1 MTRQRRSRARKS
13 RMIKWWITIWMLILA
28 AGLAAFLILPN
39 PLHEQPDWKGL
50 KKPIFVEGVLMDEPA
65 HGTGE
70 SLQLPLSVVQ
80 EQINANIHYEEATRS
95 VILTTGNNIM
105 QLQEGSKTANLNMKS
120 VQLRVAPEQVGDIVY
135 IPVAPL
141 KHIYHIDFYED
152 PQTGAVILMRAGDR
166 IQYAHTT
173 AENDQAVP
181 IRAAASIHSRIYADV
196 TVNQRLRIWETGE
209 QWVLAQLDNG
219 VAGYIQRQH
228 ISLNDLVTVPV
239 PNSPDN
245 RKETD
250 WRGKKVNLAWEAV
263 YESRINPH
271 SIGELPGV
279 NVLSPTWFEIID
291 SKGNVRSKADMEY
304 VNWAHNRNKEV
315 WALLSNGFD
324 ADRTT
329 VALGTYENRSRI
341 ITQMLEYASMYQLD
355 GINIDFES
363 VHTSDGPNVVQ
374 FIRELKPLATQRD
387 LVLSMDVTPKS
398 NSELWSKFLDR
409 RALAPSL
416 DYMMLMAYDEHWAS
430 SPQAGS
436 VASLPWV
443 ENAVQRVLQE
453 DEVPADKLILG
464 VPLYT
469 RVWTEQQTNGKTKV
483 SSRALGMQR
492 VANLIK
498 EKGLQPVYDQTTGQN
513 YVEYKENDATHKIW
527 LEDEVSLQARVQ
539 LASKLGLAGI
549 ASWTRG
555 LGDDRAWNV
564 LDNIKK

>member
-39 PLHEQPDWKGL
+39 HLHEQPDWKGL

-363 VHTSDGPNVVQ
+363 VHTSDGSNVVQ

-513 YVEYKENDATHKIW
+513 YVEYKENGATQKIW

>member
-1 MTRQRRSRARKS
+1 
-13 RMIKWWITIWMLILA
+13 
-28 AGLAAFLILPN
+28 
-39 PLHEQPDWKGL
+39 
-50 KKPIFVEGVLMDEPA
+50 MDEPA

-181 IRAAASIHSRIYADV
+181 MRAAASIHSRIYADV
-196 TVNQRLRIWETGE
+196 TANQRLRIWETGE

-513 YVEYKENDATHKIW
+513 YVEYKENGATQKIW

>member
-1 MTRQRRSRARKS
+1 
-13 RMIKWWITIWMLILA
+13 MLIIA

-50 KKPIFVEGVLMDEPA
+50 KKPIFVEGVLMNEPA
-65 HGTGE
+65 YGTGE

-120 VQLRVAPEQVGDIVY
+120 VQLRVAPQQAGDIVY
-135 IPVAPL
+135 IPIAPL
-141 KHIYHIDFYED
+141 KHIYHIDVYED

-166 IQYAHTT
+166 IQYAHVTT
-173 AENDQAVP
+173 DAQDETVP
-181 IRAAASIHSRIYADV
+181 MRAAASIHSRIYSDV
-196 TVNQRLRIWETGE
+196 TADQRLRIWETGE

-219 VAGYIQRQH
+219 AAGYIQRDH
-228 ISLNDLVTVPV
+228 IALADLVTVPV
-239 PNSPDN
+239 PTIPNN

-263 YESRINPH
+263 YERRIDPH

-329 VALGTYENRSRI
+329 VALGTYANRSRI
-341 ITQMLEYASMYQLD
+341 IAQMLEYASMYQLD

-430 SPQAGS
+430 SPKAGS

-469 RVWTEQQTNGKTKV
+469 RVWTEQQEEGKTKV

-492 VANLIK
+492 VANLIQ
-498 EKGLQPVYDQTTGQN
+498 EKKLKPVFDQTTGQN
-513 YVEYKENDATHKIW
+513 YVEYKENGTIQKIW
-527 LEDEVSLQARVQ
+527 LEDETSLQARVQ
-539 LASKLGLAGI
+539 LANKLGLAGV

-555 LGDDRAWNV
+555 LGDDRAWDV
-564 LDNIKK
+564 LANIKK

>member
-70 SLQLPLSVVQ
+70 SLQLPLSVAQ

-181 IRAAASIHSRIYADV
+181 MRAAASIHSRIYADV
-196 TVNQRLRIWETGE
+196 TANQRLRIWETGE

-239 PNSPDN
+239 PKIPDN
-245 RKETD
+245 RKEKD

-263 YESRINPH
+263 YDSRINPH

-498 EKGLQPVYDQTTGQN
+498 EKGIQPVYDQTTGQN
-513 YVEYKENDATHKIW
+513 YVEYKENGATQKIW